1 METIIYFVRH
11 AHSEF
16 DIQNEERRE
25 LSEKGWRD
33 TKQVTEVLKNEA
45 IDVVY
50 SSPYV
55 RAIQTVQDIADH
67 VQTTVQIDT
76 RLREGWLA
84 DADVVFEDPHQA
96 MSYAFENPHFR
107 YKGGESVADLQKR
120 GVAAL
125 EDILLQ
131 NKRKRVAI
139 GTHGY
144 IFTSILKYY
153 IPTIHHEFWS
163 KTSKPDIYKVTF
175 EENTYKNM
183 ERLWS
188 VNLTDKVKN

>member
-16 DIQNEERRE
+16 DIHNEERRE

-33 TKQVTEVLKNEA
+33 AERVTNLLKGEN
-45 IDVVY
+45 INLVY

-55 RAIQTVQDIADH
+55 RAIQTVQSIADY
-67 VQTTVQIDT
+67 VKTTVQTDP

-84 DADVVFEDPHQA
+84 DEDVVFEDPDQA
-96 MSYAFENPHFR
+96 LRTAFENPHFR
-107 YKGGESVADLQKR
+107 YKGGESVKDLQQR
-120 GVAAL
+120 AVSAL
-125 EDILLQ
+125 QDILHQHQGNRIAL
-131 NKRKRVAI
+131 

-144 IFTSILKYY
+144 IFTSIMNYY
-153 IPTIHHEFWS
+153 ETTYNYDFWS
-163 KTSKPDIYKVTF
+163 KTTKPDIYKATF
-175 EENTYKNM
+175 EGNTYKKI

-188 VNLTDKVKN
+188 V